1 MFLILTGIQLVVV
14 SREIATEPS
23 YEKFVVGYV
32 RNDALSGSSVKSGVD
47 LNVNVG
53 ARGIRK

>member
-1 MFLILTGIQLVVV
+1 MVV
-14 SREIATEPS
+14 SREMATEPS

-32 RNDALSGSSVKSGVD
+32 RNDALSGSSVKRGVD